1 MARQKQKAPL
11 QRIPSSGVMNAPP
24 DFLGHNMRQTNGVTS
39 GKGFPE
45 AVAKSSAGG
54 EPGLLRLIICVGG
67 IYASFLS
74 WGVLQEAITTTS
86 YAVYD
91 PRADDPNPPTERWT
105 FSVVLNTIQSFFAAI
120 TGFMYLYFSTPR
132 GEKSPASS
140 QQRASS
146 SPLSISISLPR
157 FTLRLVLQ
165 LLPVMFLHL
174 AIFRKRYPLYKYGVI
189 LLVTIGVATFTLHHP
204 TSSKKKNSHNNN
216 GNGSSI
222 YGLFLLSLNLLLDG
236 LTNTTQDHIFSSP
249 KLYSR
254 FTGPQMMVAQ
264 NLLCTLLTA
273 TYLLVTPHVS
283 TSILRL
289 MPLPIDL
296 SQTSELASALAF
308 LSRHPTATKDIIA
321 FAACGAI
328 GQLFIFHTLAHFS
341 SLLLVTVTVTR
352 KMLTMLLSVMWFG
365 HRLSGGQWIGV
376 GLVFGGIGAEGVV
389 QKREK
394 AKKLAEKEKKKL
406 ESNNVNKG
414 EKQL

>member
-1 MARQKQKAPL
+1 
-11 QRIPSSGVMNAPP
+11 
-24 DFLGHNMRQTNGVTS
+24 
-39 GKGFPE
+39 
-45 AVAKSSAGG
+45 
-54 EPGLLRLIICVGG
+54 
-67 IYASFLS
+67 
-74 WGVLQEAITTTS
+74 
-86 YAVYD
+86 
-91 PRADDPNPPTERWT
+91 
-105 FSVVLNTIQSFFAAI
+105 
-120 TGFMYLYFSTPR
+120 
-132 GEKSPASS
+132 
-140 QQRASS
+140 
-146 SPLSISISLPR
+146 
-157 FTLRLVLQ
+157 
-165 LLPVMFLHL
+165 
-174 AIFRKRYPLYKYGVI
+174 
-189 LLVTIGVATFTLHHP
+189 
-204 TSSKKKNSHNNN
+204 
-216 GNGSSI
+216 
-222 YGLFLLSLNLLLDG
+222 
-236 LTNTTQDHIFSSP
+236 
-249 KLYSR
+249 
-254 FTGPQMMVAQ
+254 MVAQ
-264 NLLCTLLTA
+264 NLLCTLLTT

-406 ESNNVNKG
+406 ESTDVNKG